1 MKVNTTR
8 FGVIDVD
15 ESSTITMAKGPLGFE
30 DQTLY
35 VLIQHRPDTKFR
47 WLQSLEEPCLAFV
60 VVDPTDFF
68 ADYSFEVPDA
78 EAEKLRLASEDDA
91 LALLVVSIAGEGTDV
106 TADLA
111 APIVINSKEL
121 IGMQVVL
128 QDTQYSVKHPLVEQG
143 RKQPAKAARKTRV
156 TAKAA

>member
-15 ESSTITMAKGPLGFE
+15 EASTITMVKGPLGYE
-30 DQTLY
+30 DQKEY

-47 WLQSLEEPCLAFV
+47 WLQSLDEPCLAFV

-68 ADYSFEVPDA
+68 ADYEFEVPDA
-78 EAEKLRLASEDDA
+78 EADKLRLASEDDA
-91 LALLVVSIAGEGTDV
+91 LVLLVVTIADEGKDV

-111 APIVINSKEL
+111 APIVINSREL
-121 IGMQVVL
+121 IGTQVVL

-143 RKQPAKAARKTRV
+143 RKRPAKAARRARV